1 MDGSGWIAA
10 RVLGPKQH
18 GAMDSYLFA
27 HTNPVFVIADGEP
40 IRSQEDAAFFV
51 RWIERTLEDLHSMD
65 RWDDPAHKA
74 EVIATFEEGLRRYRA
89 QAVQS
94 ANPFGAERHD
104 PGR

>member
-1 MDGSGWIAA
+1 MDRRRGSSIPFGY
-10 RVLGPKQH
+10 RSRLLF
-18 GAMDSYLFA
+18 LFA